1 MTEEDYYQDF
11 MQDVYARSGAEE
23 NFSEVKFTEVMCDF
37 LVEQAILESYD
48 LAYHKQTKQGVRLD
62 AWNYN
67 KEKQTL
73 NLLVTDFSPEP
84 EMRSLTT
91 ADADTCIRR
100 LERFFANSLNDSFFR
115 SLEEAFPA
123 HGVARDIF
131 ENSKNIARIE
141 FCLLTNAKLS
151 ERFKSIKR
159 SEKEGYECSYDI
171 WDIGRRWRIF
181 DSGKEKEDIVIDLT
195 DFVDSGIPCLPAFT
209 GSDVCKS
216 YLLALPGDL
225 LATIYDRYG
234 ERLLE
239 QNVRTFLQFR
249 GGVNK
254 GIRNTIQNEPDM
266 FFAYNNGLTVTAE
279 SVEFSEN
286 MMQSITNMQ
295 IVNGGQ
301 TTASLFMTKRL
312 DKEKKVDL
320 SKVHIQVKLSVI
332 DPDKVD
338 EVVPEI
344 SKCAN
349 TQNKVNAADF
359 FSNHP
364 FHRRIEDFSRRI
376 LAPSVDGS
384 LVETH
389 WYYERARGQ
398 YANQQA
404 KMSDR
409 DKKKFLIQNPKPQM
423 FTKTDLAK
431 YENSFALR
439 PDFVSKGAQWNF
451 GKFAERISG
460 KDGNTGMWDKNES
473 HFNELYFKRLI
484 AKAIIFRF
492 LDKNLMAQK
501 WYSGYKANIVTYTL
515 AKFAQMVSD
524 KHKYIDFMAIWKT
537 QKLSSALESQL
548 LSLAKIIND
557 TITDTELNVT
567 QYCKQQACWQRIE
580 KLSTTLSPDVLQEL
594 LESEE
599 NDDREKDA
607 KRGQKILKGIEAQ
620 VYVFEK
626 GQQYWIAMI
635 EWGDSTGIL
644 LDSEI
649 SFLTAAYKTTAT
661 EKQCPQI
668 MRIEQRA
675 LSEGFHHK

>member
-1 MTEEDYYQDF
+1 MTEEEYYQDF
-11 MQDVYARSGAEE
+11 MQDIYARSGAEE
-23 NFSEVKFTEVMCDF
+23 DFSEVKFTEVMCDF
-37 LVEQAILESYD
+37 LVDQAVLESYD
-48 LAYHKQTKQGVRLD
+48 LSFYKQTQQGIRID

-67 KEKQTL
+67 KEKETL
-73 NLLVTDFSPEP
+73 SLIVTDFSSSA
-84 EMRSLTT
+84 EMRSLSTSE
-91 ADADTCIRR
+91 ADACIRR
-100 LERFFANSLNDSFFR
+100 VERFFKKSLKRTFFQ
-115 SLEEAFPA
+115 SLEEAFPS

-131 ENSKNIARIE
+131 ENSEAISRVE
-141 FCLLTNAKLS
+141 FCLLTNARLS
-151 ERFKSIKR
+151 ERFKGIKR
-159 SEKEGYECSYDI
+159 AKTDGYESSYDI

-181 DSGKEKEDIVIDLT
+181 DSGKEKEDITINLT
-195 DFVDSGIPCLPAFT
+195 DFVDDGIPCLPAYS
-209 GSDVCKS
+209 GSDVCQS

-225 LATIYDRYG
+225 LATIYDQYG

-279 SVEFSEN
+279 SVEFSDN

-312 DKEKKVDL
+312 DKEKKIDL

-332 DPDKVD
+332 TPDKVD
-338 EVVPEI
+338 EVVPQI

-364 FHRRIEDFSRRI
+364 FHRRIEDFSRRT

-384 LVETH
+384 LVETR

-409 DKKKFLIQNPKPQM
+409 DKKKFLIQNPKSQM

-460 KDGNTGMWDKNES
+460 KDGSAGMWDKNES
-473 HFNELYFKRLI
+473 HFNDLYFKRLI
-484 AKAIIFRF
+484 AKAIMFRF

-515 AKFAQMVSD
+515 AKFAQMVSL
-524 KHKYIDFMAIWKT
+524 KHKYIDFMEIWRV
-537 QKLSSALESQL
+537 QDLSPAFEVQL
-548 LSLAKIIND
+548 LELAEIIND
-557 TITDTELNVT
+557 TVTDTDLNVT
-567 QYCKQQACWQRIE
+567 QYCKQQVCWQTVE
-580 KLSTTLSPDVLQEL
+580 KLRIKINPDVDAEL
-594 LESEE
+594 VDTEVMI
-599 NDDREKDA
+599 DREKDA
-607 KRGQKILKGIEAQ
+607 TRGQKILKGIESQ

-626 GQQYWIAMI
+626 GQDYWSAMI
-635 EWGDSTGIL
+635 VWGQDAGIL
-644 LDSEI
+644 LDSEL
-649 SFLTAAYKTTAT
+649 SFLRSAQKMTAT

-668 MRIEQRA
+668 MRVEQRA
-675 LSEGFHHK
+675 LAEGFFYK

>member
-1 MTEEDYYQDF
+1 MTEEEYYQDF
-11 MQDVYARSGAEE
+11 MQDIYARSGAEE
-23 NFSEVKFTEVMCDF
+23 NFSEEKFTEVMCDF
-37 LVEQAILESYD
+37 LVEQQILESYD
-48 LAYHKQTKQGVRLD
+48 LAFHKQSKQGIRLD
-62 AWNYN
+62 AYNYN
-67 KEKQTL
+67 KEKQ
-73 NLLVTDFSPEP
+73 LLSLIATDFYSSPEQ
-84 EMRSLTT
+84 RTLTT
-91 ADADTCIRR
+91 SEADTHLKRV
-100 LERFFANSLNDSFFR
+100 ERFFTNSLKNSFFR
-115 SLEEAFPA
+115 SLVPDFPP

-131 ENSKNIARIE
+131 DNKESISRVDFYLLSNAR
-141 FCLLTNAKLS
+141 LS
-151 ERFKSIKR
+151 ERFKGIR
-159 SEKEGYECSYDI
+159 RTEAAGFDCSYDI

-195 DFVDSGIPCLPAFT
+195 EFVDEGIPCLPAFT
-209 GSDVCKS
+209 GSDVCRS

-225 LATIYDRYG
+225 LAAIYDQYG

-279 SVEFSEN
+279 SVDFADN

-301 TTASLFMTKRL
+301 TTASLFMSKRL
-312 DKEKKVDL
+312 DKEKKIDL

-332 DPDKVD
+332 NPDKVD
-338 EVVPEI
+338 EVVPQI
-344 SKCAN
+344 SRCAN

-409 DKKKFLIQNPKPQM
+409 DKKRFLIQNPKSQM

-460 KDGNTGMWDKNES
+460 KDGGTGMWDKNEA

-484 AKAIIFRF
+484 AKAIMFRF

-515 AKFAQMVSD
+515 AKFAQMVSLE
-524 KHKYIDFMAIWKT
+524 HKYIDFLAIWRA
-537 QKLSSALESQL
+537 QSLSPAFESQL
-548 LSLAKIIND
+548 LKLAKIVND

-567 QYCKQQACWQRIE
+567 QYCKQQVCRQTVE
-580 KLSTTLSPDVLQEL
+580 KLNLKLNADVIAEL
-594 LESEE
+594 VDSEE
-599 NDDREKDA
+599 VVDREKDA
-607 KRGQKILKGIEAQ
+607 SRGQKILKGIESQ

-626 GQQYWIAMI
+626 GPEYWNAMI
-635 EWGDSTGIL
+635 LWGSDTGIL
-644 LDSEI
+644 LDDEV
-649 SFLTAAYKTTAT
+649 SFLNAARKQTAT
-661 EKQCPQI
+661 EKQCPRI
-668 MRIEQRA
+668 MMIEQRA
-675 LSEGFHHK
+675 IGEGFCLK